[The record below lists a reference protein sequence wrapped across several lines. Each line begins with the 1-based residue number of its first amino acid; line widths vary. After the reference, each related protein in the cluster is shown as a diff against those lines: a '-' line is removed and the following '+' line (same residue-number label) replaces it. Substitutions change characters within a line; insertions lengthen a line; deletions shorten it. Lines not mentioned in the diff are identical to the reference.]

1 MRLSVQRIRRSNSY
15 CLPSARRILFFLFC
29 LFAYNTLGA
38 QQPENFYG
46 QNVVGIQ
53 FSGVT
58 VDQLNPLPNSLVLK
72 TGAPLSRGSL
82 ASAIR
87 QLFATGIYQDLEAR
101 VSAAPGGVIVDFHGQ
116 PRRFIGRVTVSG
128 IKNAFLNDQLAQS
141 SGLDAGTRYTDSK
154 LARAIEQMQLQLT
167 NNGYHQAKIDSQ
179 VVPREDGPLVN
190 LSFVAHPGPQARVG
204 RVTFTGDAGL
214 STEEFRRAAHLRTGM
229 LIEHDTKS
237 RALTSLLNEYRKKDR
252 LEAEIKLAADDYDP
266 HTNQENLSFSIN
278 RGPIVRLLINGAKPG
293 SVRIRHLIPVFAE
306 GSVDEDLLMEG
317 NRSLRDYYQR
327 HGYFNARV
335 EHKQPIPD
343 TDPLLIQYNVHLGQR
358 SRVSQVKITGNH
370 YFDTAT
376 LKEKLGVHAAD
387 SFNRQGVFSQALLNA
402 DVASLRAL
410 YQNNGFTEVEIASS
424 TTESEIPDSGKVVPL
439 KVAYHITEGPQY
451 RIASVSL
458 DGVSQLKTSA
468 LLPLLNT
475 AAGQPYSPQ
484 NLAGDR
490 DTLISR
496 YLDKGFAQVSV
507 DVLDQPS
514 SSPGLD
520 DAGKPIP
527 ANTHQIV
534 FRIHEGHQ
542 LFIRNILFTGLHYT
556 RRSTVDRAITIKA
569 GDPLSRNAL
578 ATTQKN
584 LYDFALFSQVEMAVL
599 NPAPTANW
607 EVNSDGAADA
617 ALLNPA
623 LELPRTVMIQTTEA
637 NRWSFT
643 YGLGFEASTGTCGII
658 ASGSNS
664 CPANGKTGASPRVLL
679 EITRLNLL
687 GREQSLSLR
696 GTYGLLEQKIDLIYD
711 TPRFLGSPDFSL
723 NLSAGYANT
732 QDVTTYVSSRADVG
746 FRLTQRFLEPGDWL
760 KRSNTFIY
768 ELDLRRVKVDSS
780 SIQVESSPINEVP
793 LLSAAVRVGG
803 IGFTWIHDT
812 RDTPLDSHRGT
823 YTSAQDFF
831 SHQYFGAQAEFN
843 RLDLTNSSFYA
854 FDHDRFVIAR
864 NTRYAQ
870 ARSFGT
876 PSEELIPL
884 PERLYAGG
892 PNSHRGFGFNTAG
905 PRDPYTGYPIGGA
918 GAFVNSTEL
927 RLPPPTLPL
936 LSNSLSFVLFH
947 DMGNVFANAGDIWSS
962 LLRTEQPN
970 RNTACQSSANGP
982 FTATGQQGTCNFNY
996 FDHAAGLGLRYH
1008 TPVGPVRLDVS
1019 YNINP
1024 PVYPVSYSSS
1034 TPNLVPY
1041 VGQAPHV
1048 NFFFSLGQS
1057 F

>member
-1 MRLSVQRIRRSNSY
+1 MRL
-15 CLPSARRILFFLFC
+15 ILFLFFIC
-29 LFAYNTLGA
+29 DLSRSLGA
-38 QQPENFYG
+38 QQPANFYG
-46 QNVVGIQ
+46 QPVAGIQ

-58 VDQLNPLPNSLVLK
+58 AAQLSPLPNSLALK
-72 TGAPLSRGSL
+72 AGVPLTETAL
-82 ASAIR
+82 ADSIR
-87 QLFATGIYQDLEAR
+87 QLFATGVYQDLEAR
-101 VSAAPGGVIVDFHGQ
+101 ITAAPGGVLVDFHGQ

-141 SGLDAGTRYTDSK
+141 SGLDAGTRFTDSK
-154 LARAIEQMQLQLT
+154 LARAIEQMQSQLI
-167 NNGYHQAKIDSQ
+167 NNGYHQAKIDYQ
-179 VVPREDGPLVN
+179 VSPRDDGPLVN
-190 LSFVAHPGPQARVG
+190 LSFVVHPGPQARVG
-204 RVTFTGDAGL
+204 HITFTGDAGMTTDEL
-214 STEEFRRAAHLRTGM
+214 RHAAHLRTGM
-229 LIEHDTKS
+229 LIDHDTKS

-252 LEAEIKLAADDYDP
+252 LEAEIKLAADEFDP

-278 RGPIVRLLINGAKPG
+278 RGPIVRILVNGAKLG
-293 SVRIRHLIPVFAE
+293 NVRIRHLIPVFQE

-327 HGYFNARV
+327 RGYFNAKV
-335 EHKQPIPD
+335 EHNPPATD
-343 TDPLLIQYNVHLGQR
+343 TDPVVIQYSVHLGRR
-358 SRVSQVKITGNH
+358 SRVAQVKITGNH
-370 YFDTAT
+370 YFDTDT
-376 LKEKLGVHAAD
+376 LKEKLSVHAAD
-387 SFNRQGVFSQALLNA
+387 SFNRLGVYSQALLNA

-410 YQNNGFTEVEIASS
+410 YQNNGFSEVVIAPATS
-424 TTESEIPDSGKVVPL
+424 ESEIPDSGKVVPL
-439 KVAYHITEGPQY
+439 KVVYRITEGPQY
-451 RIASVSL
+451 RVSSVTL
-458 DGVSQLKTSA
+458 DGVGQLKA
-468 LLPLLNT
+468 AELLPLLNT

-484 NLAGDR
+484 SLAGDR
-490 DTLISR
+490 DTLISH

-507 DVLDQPS
+507 DVLDQPATASAPDAAVKS
-514 SSPGLD
+514 SS
-520 DAGKPIP
+520 
-527 ANTHQIV
+527 ANTHQII

-542 LFIRNILFTGLHYT
+542 LFIRNILLTGLHYT
-556 RRSTVDRAITIKA
+556 RPSTVDRAITIKA
-569 GDPLSRNAL
+569 GDPLSRTAM

-584 LYDFALFSQVEMAVL
+584 LYDFALFSQVEMAVI
-599 NPAPTANW
+599 NPAPATNW
-607 EVNSDGAADA
+607 AVNSNGEPDA

-623 LELPRTVMIQTTEA
+623 LELPRTVLIQTTEA

-679 EITRLNLL
+679 EISRLNLL

-711 TPRFLGSPDFSL
+711 TPRFLSSPDFSL

-746 FRLTQRFLEPGDWL
+746 FRLTQRFIEPGDWL

-780 SIQVESSPINEVP
+780 SIQVEPSQVP

-812 RDTPLDSHRGT
+812 RDTPLDSHHGT

-843 RLDLTNSSFYA
+843 RIDLTNSSFHA

-927 RLPPPTLPL
+927 RLPPPTLPF

-947 DMGNVFANAGDIWSS
+947 DMGNVFANAGDIWPSF
-962 LLRTEQPN
+962 LRTAQPN
-970 RNTACQSSANGP
+970 RNTACQASANGP
-982 FTATGQQGTCNFNY
+982 FTATGQQGTCNFNF
-996 FDHAAGLGLRYH
+996 FDHAAGLGFRYH

-1024 PVYPVSYSSS
+1024 PVYPVSYNSSI
-1034 TPNLVPY
+1034 PNLVPY
-1041 VGQAPHV
+1041 VGQAPHL